1 MSNTP
6 AVQLV
11 AVLDHSVEKDSHA
24 QLTKDKCCDGSAMA
38 QEEQWQVLCASDT
51 SQPVLH
57 TEKLGLRIEIRV
69 DFPAFPI
76 ALPQVFTLVPLRT

>member
-38 QEEQWQVLCASDT
+38 QEEQWQVLCASDSNFSAGFT
-51 SQPVLH
+51 H
-57 TEKLGLRIEIRV
+57 RKIRAQ
-69 DFPAFPI
+69 D
-76 ALPQVFTLVPLRT
+76 